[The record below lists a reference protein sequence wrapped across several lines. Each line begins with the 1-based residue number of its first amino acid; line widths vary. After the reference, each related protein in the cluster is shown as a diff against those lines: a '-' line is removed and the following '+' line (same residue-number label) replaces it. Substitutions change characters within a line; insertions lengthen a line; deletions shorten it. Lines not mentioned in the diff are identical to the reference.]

1 MPGFEV
7 ATFLPDAWISK
18 IFSKFEARYGS
29 LFIDRWR
36 DCDMA
41 NVRETWAE
49 ELAEKE
55 LHASNLIQRA
65 VESQQQEETPT
76 NTARKT

>member
-1 MPGFEV
+1 MSDDLHTVTVRISDLAYRIFQARERVDGVAV
-7 ATFLPDAWISK
+7 ATRFA
-18 IFSKFEARYGS
+18 A
-29 LFIDRWR
+29 
-36 DCDMA
+36 
-41 NVRETWAE
+41 WAE